1 MLFKTPVSCAGC
13 SICCPHSPD
22 SGGGGGFFLGSLGV
36 VLGTSFLGGAALG
49 GCGGMAGAGWETCL
63 LDFLEAGVATC
74 LASGPGVAVFPSS
87 LWSSTDLRGGG
98 SLLLFLGAGSSLAD
112 GVDFWLESTEFFT
125 TLLSLLSFFSLVL
138 DFFSFFFTAGVGCR
152 KQDFSHEESLL
163 KI

>member
-1 MLFKTPVSCAGC
+1 MLFETPGPCAGC
-13 SICCPHSPD
+13 SICRPHSPD

-63 LDFLEAGVATC
+63 LDFLEAGVAAC

-87 LWSSTDLRGGG
+87 LLSSTGLRGGG

-112 GVDFWLESTEFFT
+112 GVDF
-125 TLLSLLSFFSLVL
+125 
-138 DFFSFFFTAGVGCR
+138 
-152 KQDFSHEESLL
+152 
-163 KI
+163 